1 MFSMRCVNSQIL
13 QNIKLTQML
22 GAVGRYFDWCTF
34 ILITMAKKMN
44 QFYCR
49 HERRISKP
57 VEYLR

>member
-1 MFSMRCVNSQIL
+1 
-13 QNIKLTQML
+13 ML
-22 GAVGRYFDWCTF
+22 GAVGRYFDWCAF

-57 VEYLR
+57 VEYLS